1 MLTKLEELVWTEK
14 YRPQNF
20 DELILENKN
29 TILKYIEQPQSLPSF
44 IFYSSSPGTGK
55 TSCAK
60 IMAKKLNS
68 DLLIINSSEERGID
82 VIREK
87 IKHFVIS
94 MSTNEIKRCVFCDEG
109 DSLTRQ
115 AADSLRNLMET
126 YSSNSFFI
134 FSVNDISKIIEPIR
148 SRCTIVNFEK
158 PSKEEIIDKIIDICL
173 KENITISHEEID
185 QLIEL
190 YYPDI
195 RSMIKILQKAQIEG
209 KFSLDSKDDY
219 DLFLEKVKLKDR
231 DFVYDKV
238 YSKTFNI
245 MGFNRWLFKHLWETQ
260 DKYSYETLGK
270 ISLLLADTE
279 KSWNLSANLEVVFL
293 ANIIQ
298 ISYLL

>member
-68 DLLIINSSEERGID
+68 DLLIINSSEERGIN

-87 IKHFVIS
+87 IKSFAQS
-94 MSTNEIKRCVFCDEG
+94 LSTNDIKRCIFCDEADG
-109 DSLTRQ
+109 LTSPAQ
-115 AADSLRNLMET
+115 DSLRNLMET
-126 YSSNSFFI
+126 YSNNSFFI
-134 FSVNDISKIIEPIR
+134 LSCNDISKIIEPIR
-148 SRCTIVNFEK
+148 SRCTIINFEK

-238 YSKTFNI
+238 YSKTFDI